1 MKSIEKKENLILF
14 SNVAMLILTLL
25 IMITAM
31 AHEQDLGKE
40 HRQYTDFTSGWIAD
54 NGESANLSD
63 AGKYSCISRQL
74 TETDIP
80 EDCTLYFNVRN
91 LNVDVYIGDKCI
103 YNTKIKQEGFYGK
116 TPGSSFVEIDIK
128 KDWIGKILYINIENP
143 YSSMSKGKIVNMYIG
158 RGTDILRHSVSR
170 LLGGFC
176 FGIIM
181 VFIGVMCIIIY
192 LPMKKAGLID
202 REMLYLGIF
211 SLSMGMCI
219 ITDDKTLQMLVGYE
233 SLYHMVS
240 YMFMMLITAPLLLFF
255 QKMYGNLNIKVV
267 LALGMTST
275 LIFIVNISL
284 NTLCI
289 SDYSQTIFLPMITFS
304 ATIIYVLIN
313 GIKDFIKNRNAHIY
327 HNIGIITMA
336 VFIFLDVLNSI
347 FKVIT
352 DTTFFSKMGI
362 MLFMCFEFVQI
373 IWGHMKKYKESLK
386 TQIVSRLAYHDGLT
400 DMLNRTSFME
410 DLQKLENRLN
420 TEQDFTVMAAVFDV
434 NNLKYVND
442 NFGHTTGDELIIT
455 AAKTISKYF
464 GDIGR
469 CYRTGGD
476 EFVLVSLDAEARNKF
491 NELYRNMSDELMMID
506 SDSKYPVSIACGIAV
521 MNSSHK
527 KIQDVI
533 DEADA
538 NMYKNK
544 RFMKQT
550 MKLNEMSKTFAHQNS

>member
-14 SNVAMLILTLL
+14 SNIAMLALTLF

-31 AHEQDLGKE
+31 THEQDLGSE
-40 HRQYTDFTSGWIAD
+40 HRQYADFTSGWITDTGKTAD
-54 NGESANLSD
+54 LSN
-63 AGKYSCISRQL
+63 AGRYRWISKHL
-74 TETDIP
+74 TEDDIP
-80 EDCTLYFNVRN
+80 QDCTLYFNVSN
-91 LNVDVYIGDKCI
+91 LNIDVYVGDNCI

-116 TPGSSFVEIDIK
+116 TPGSSFVELSMK
-128 KDWIGKILYINIENP
+128 KEWAGKIIYINIENP
-143 YSSMSKGKIVNMYIG
+143 YSSSSGKIVNMYIG
-158 RGTDILRHSVSR
+158 KGTDILRHSVSR

-181 VFIGVMCIIIY
+181 VFIGVMCIVIY

-211 SLSMGMCI
+211 SLNMGMCI

-255 QKMYGNLNIKVV
+255 QKMYSNLNIKIV
-267 LALGMTST
+267 LSLGIAST
-275 LIFIVNISL
+275 LIFIVNVIL

-289 SDYSQTIFLPMITFS
+289 YDYSQTIFLPMLTFS
-304 ATIIYVLIN
+304 STIIYVLIN
-313 GIKDFIKNRNAHIY
+313 GIKDFFKNRNAHIY
-327 HNIGIITMA
+327 HNIGIITAA
-336 VFIFLDVLNSI
+336 VFVFLDTLNSV
-347 FKVIT
+347 FKVMT

-362 MLFMCFEFVQI
+362 MLLMCFEFIQI
-373 IWGHMKKYKESLK
+373 IWEHMKKYKESLK

-410 DLQKLENRLN
+410 DLQTLEGRFN

-442 NFGHTTGDELIIT
+442 NFGHTIGDELIIT

-464 GDIGR
+464 NDMGK

-476 EFVLVSLDAEARNKF
+476 EFVFISLDIEARSKF
-491 NELYRNMSDELMMID
+491 NEIYKNMSDELMLID
-506 SDSKYPVSIACGIAV
+506 TSSKYPVSIACGIAV

-527 KIQDVI
+527 KVQDVI

-550 MKLNEMSKTFAHQNS
+550 MKLNEMSRTFAHQNS